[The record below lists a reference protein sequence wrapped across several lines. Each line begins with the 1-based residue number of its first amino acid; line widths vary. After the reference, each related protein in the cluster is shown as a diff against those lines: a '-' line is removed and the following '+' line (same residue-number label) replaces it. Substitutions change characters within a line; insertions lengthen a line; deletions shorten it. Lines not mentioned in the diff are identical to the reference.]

1 MIAIYIS
8 IPVVVLLGVW
18 LFLIA
23 PGKNKKMDRFKT
35 VKYAHRGLHGTV
47 GADSF
52 AAENSMTAFE
62 RAVEHGFGIELD
74 VQVTSD
80 GEAVVFHDNTLDRV
94 TGVQGKVKDKT
105 LAELKELRLLGTDET
120 VPTLREVLDL
130 VDGRVPILVELKET
144 GADHTISQKS
154 AEILADYS
162 GEFIVES
169 FSPLAFGAIRERLP
183 DVPCGFLVDK
193 HTNYEKSRTM
203 LHRLLQRCLFN
214 CVSRPA
220 FISLNHKTPKL
231 FPVGFI
237 RRLFG
242 TPVIA
247 WTVKSG
253 EEEAEAYKNGFSGV
267 IFEGYL
273 PDNDLLT

>member
-1 MIAIYIS
+1 MIALYIS
-8 IPVVVLLGVW
+8 IPIAVILGVW

-23 PGKNKKMDRFKT
+23 PGKSKRVDRFKT

-52 AAENSMTAFE
+52 CAENSVTAFG

-74 VQVTSD
+74 VQVTAD

-94 TGVQGKVKDKT
+94 TGVSGKVKEKT
-105 LAELKELRLLGTDET
+105 LAELKELRLSGTDET

-130 VDGRVPILVELKET
+130 VGGRVPILVELKET
-144 GADHTISQKS
+144 GSDHTISEKA
-154 AEILADYS
+154 AEILADYH

-169 FSPLAFGAIRERLP
+169 FSPLAFGAIREKLRG
-183 DVPCGFLVDK
+183 VPCGFLVDK

-214 CVSRPA
+214 CVARPA
-220 FISLNHKTPKL
+220 FIALNHKTPKL
-231 FPVGFI
+231 FPVGLI
-237 RRLFG
+237 RCLFG
-242 TPVIA
+242 TPMLA
-247 WTVKSG
+247 WTVKS
-253 EEEAEAYKNGFSGV
+253 EEDEARAYENGFSGI

-273 PDNDLLT
+273 PK